1 MPAFPQLT
9 LYPLKRQTNL
19 RTVVNALA
27 DGHTVVFSD
36 PDAASIAWELTGK
49 GLTGAE
55 WSAVE
60 AFYKSVSGQWQTFT
74 FLDPAGNL
82 LAESEDFGASAWTNG
97 TLLALTAGV
106 SDPFGTTRA
115 THVVNGGQAAQ
126 AVEQTLAVPGNFKYA
141 LSVWARTSSGSSV
154 TLTAAGVSQTF
165 ALTGQWKRIALMVD
179 AGQSTSSVTFASQL
193 SAGASVDLFGMQVDA
208 QAGASDYKK
217 TGTKGGVYSNSRF
230 ASDAFTVTAQST
242 DVFDATIRIVSMG
255 N

>member
-1 MPAFPQLT
+1 LT
-9 LYPLKRQTNL
+9 LYPLTRETRL

-36 PDAASIAWELTGK
+36 PDAASIAWELSAK
-49 GLTGAE
+49 GLTSAE

-97 TLLALTAGV
+97 TLLTLTPGV

-141 LSVWARTSSGSSV
+141 LSVWARTGAGSSV
-154 TLTAAGVSQTF
+154 TLTAAGVSKTF
-165 ALTGQWKRIALMVD
+165 ALTGQWRRISLAVD
-179 AGQSTSSVTFASQL
+179 AGLSASSVTFAAQL
-193 SAGASVDLFGMQVDA
+193 SAGDAVDLFGMQVDA

-217 TGTKGGVYSNSRF
+217 TGTTGGVYSKSRF

-242 DVFDATIRIVSMG
+242 DVYDATIRIVSMG
-255 N
+255 S